1 MKHFPM
7 ITVTQRM
14 LDKSIIDVNLSI
26 TKFMSEKLPFSYDTM
41 KVDEKIKCHGEILVP
56 RTAQDDVDVEMTPET
71 LVGVGTVITFYRRPR
86 GDKLMSIKGLNKIAK
101 AGDILRMGLAN
112 DIPDICKKISE
123 PDLPFIRLM
132 LVKYTPELEIQGK
145 V

>member
-14 LDKSIIDVNLSI
+14 LDKSIIDVNRSI
-26 TKFMSEKLPFSYDTM
+26 TTFLAEKLPFSYDTM
-41 KVDEKIKCHGEILVP
+41 KLNEKIRCHGEILVP
-56 RTAQDDVDVEMTPET
+56 KHDDAAVEFTSDA
-71 LVGVGTVITFYRRPR
+71 LVGVGTTITFYRRPR
-86 GDKLMSIKGLNKIAK
+86 GDKLMSIKGLKKIAK
-101 AGDILRMGLAN
+101 AGDILRMGLAT
-112 DIPDICKKISE
+112 DVPDICKRISE

-132 LVKYTPELEIQGK
+132 FVKYTPELEIQGD

>member
-1 MKHFPM
+1 
-7 ITVTQRM
+7 
-14 LDKSIIDVNLSI
+14 
-26 TKFMSEKLPFSYDTM
+26 
-41 KVDEKIKCHGEILVP
+41 
-56 RTAQDDVDVEMTPET
+56 
-71 LVGVGTVITFYRRPR
+71 
-86 GDKLMSIKGLNKIAK
+86 
-101 AGDILRMGLAN
+101 MGLAN